1 FQIAAWSIV
10 NGMNTYMAEKF
21 AGTLVGVNTF
31 HVRRTPNFTP
41 NVSDSVWRAW
51 RRRPRITFEDARAVE
66 HGITIPVQTAWWSQD
81 RGTVAYG
88 LKTTR
93 QVGLN
98 GASAAYF
105 AIRNIKIE
113 MGRAFTPQEDR
124 AGSNVAVLGH
134 DLAERLFEGRDPIGK
149 TLRVNGLRYRVIVGG
164 IVIMNI
170 MLMAVAERTREIGL
184 RKSLGARRR
193 DILWQFLSES
203 ATIAAVGAALG
214 VCSGILLSALLDA
227 VTPLPARVSPGA
239 VVL

>member
-1 FQIAAWSIV
+1 
-10 NGMNTYMAEKF
+10 
-21 AGTLVGVNTF
+21 
-31 HVRRTPNFTP
+31 
-41 NVSDSVWRAW
+41 
-51 RRRPRITFEDARAVE
+51 
-66 HGITIPVQTAWWSQD
+66 
-81 RGTVAYG
+81 GTVAYG

-149 TLRVNGLRYRVIVGG
+149 TLRVNGLPYRVIG
-164 IVIMNI
+164 
-170 MLMAVAERTREIGL
+170 VAERTREIGL

-239 VVL
+239 VVLGVLLGSVVGIVAGVY